1 LKNVKCPICKPGTA
15 TLPFLRCSDRFS
27 NPKNRKHNLTICSGC
42 GLVFLNPRPV
52 EKDISASY
60 KAEKYSPFL
69 STQLRLSIGDRL
81 YTVLRGRVLVWK
93 KSLISRIILPGAR
106 ILDIGCGTG
115 EFLGA
120 LSEKY
125 NVVGIEPEPKA
136 ARWAAERF
144 GFKVHTG
151 DLKSASSL
159 LEHFDLITMWHSLEH
174 VPDPLETLRNTYSVT
189 ENSGWLLIALP
200 NFRSLDARLYRSCW
214 VAYDAPRHLW
224 HFSKSQLVQ
233 ICNKAGFK
241 FVRAGMLP
249 LDTLYNVLQSEI
261 CCMKMDGIKQLLLT
275 PFRIFDAVTF
285 SMLWGS
291 MSGHH
296 SGMYYLFKKNTEL

>member
-27 NPKNRKHNLTICSGC
+27 NPKDRKHNLTICSGC
-42 GLVFLNPRPV
+42 GLVFLNPRPD
-52 EKDISASY
+52 EKELSASY
-60 KAEKYSPFL
+60 QAEKYDPFL
-69 STQLRLSIGDRL
+69 STQSRLSLVDRL
-81 YTVLRGRVLVWK
+81 YAILRDRVLVWK
-93 KSLISRIILPGAR
+93 KSLISNIIVPGAS

-115 EFLGA
+115 EFLGV
-120 LSEKY
+120 LNEDY

-136 ARWAAERF
+136 ARWAASRF

-151 DLKSASSL
+151 DLNNASSQL
-159 LEHFDLITMWHSLEH
+159 GQYDLITMWHSLEH
-174 VPDPLETLRNTYSVT
+174 VPDPLETLHNIYSLTDNT
-189 ENSGWLLIALP
+189 GWLLIALP

-233 ICNKAGFK
+233 ICNKTGFK
-241 FVRAGMLP
+241 FVRSGMLP
-249 LDTLYNVLQSEI
+249 LDIFYNVLQSEI
-261 CCMKMDGIKQLLLT
+261 CCIKMDGYKQLLLT
-275 PFRIFDAVTF
+275 PFRMFDAATI
-285 SMLWGS
+285 SLLWGS

-296 SGMYYLFKKNTEL
+296 SGMYYLFRR